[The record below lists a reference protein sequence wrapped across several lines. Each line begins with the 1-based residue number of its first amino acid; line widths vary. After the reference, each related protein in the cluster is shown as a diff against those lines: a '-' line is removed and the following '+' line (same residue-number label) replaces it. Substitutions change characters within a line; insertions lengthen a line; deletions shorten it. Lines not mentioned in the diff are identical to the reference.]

1 MSYIA
6 QPLNSMVRISPYS
19 QRLLQTGIQ
28 DSRVY
33 LSKAT
38 NALLCPYVFGYTSDN
53 KPSNSEFPNTKLVY
67 SDRTAAILDGLNTAA
82 EMNGNT
88 LSVTLNPGQLI
99 CDTTILIFPTITTL
113 DIDTTLLTVP
123 NNEVWVSL
131 SVNYQWLDTL
141 YEQPPRVRLML
152 INPEDPYHF
161 GPDDWETRLDRLVIT
176 VFKIDL
182 STKTITNIAPNPCQ
196 YFDKQWL
203 NIKGHPYEIA
213 PNISFLNNFQSYTED
228 RYVRKEVIYST
239 PCLDPIGMDENHTEL
254 PLTFFPKDDANS
266 IGVQF
271 TIKYDPNLLTNP
283 KFIKSTKLEE
293 LKKTLSFDI
302 DYLDGVETGQIKVV
316 IGDTSIDKVT
326 LPQMVLG
333 TLGFDFLNAAILDSS
348 ISLLFDEIVVTYDN
362 LVTELIPIFPRTSP
376 TIETNTVVPTT
387 SYAFQPAFID
397 FGKITLT
404 PALNLVFN
412 LNGVQERYDFDTQN
426 VSTLKDGNVIL
437 LGTDM
442 KIYLTSDSQLF
453 LESITALNTFS
464 SASITSDDNT
474 KHTFNFELETGNAY
488 KSWAISNDYF
498 YWTPTAS
505 DVINF
510 EFNEIT
516 AQQHVLTE
524 ADLDHII
531 AHADSWVNL
540 PSMVVPY
547 IDCMYYV
554 EDSIKK
560 VRFKVSNAY
569 VGQYSFKT
577 ITMNIINGSGVTS
590 YGPKI
595 SNYRRNQSLL
605 DISHINLSVND
616 KITYSLNGI
625 DTNTFVFTRDI
636 LTVLSSQLY
645 SFSYVYNN
653 EIKIIKITSSTLV
666 IEPYA
671 YNGTVRNIVLT
682 NSFVDNGEP
691 STTPCLWAMTN
702 IISTRPITANFVE
715 NPNKRYST
723 NWKIGNIS
731 IPTTSDRDFYIT
743 LDVSD
748 LNKSDYTIQCFEN
761 NFMVQPLAIEQVD
774 SKNIRIWMPESFVMQ
789 ENIPQLKIV
798 IMG

>member
-19 QRLLQTGIQ
+19 QRLLQNGIQ

-38 NALLCPYVFGYTSDN
+38 NALLAPYIFGYTSDN
-53 KPSNSEFPNTKLVY
+53 KPSVSDFPNTKLLY
-67 SDRTAAILDGLNTAA
+67 ADRTSVILDGLNTTA
-82 EMNGNT
+82 EMNGTILTVN
-88 LSVTLNPGQLI
+88 LEPGQLI
-99 CDTTILIFPTITTL
+99 CDTTILVFPTATVL

-161 GPDDWETRLDRLVIT
+161 GPDDWETRLDRLIIT
-176 VFKIDL
+176 VFKVNL
-182 STKTITNIAPNPCQ
+182 TSKSVTNIAPAPCQ
-196 YFDKQWL
+196 FFDKQWL
-203 NIKGHPYEIA
+203 NIKGHPYEIS

-228 RYVRKEVIYST
+228 RYVRKEVIYTT
-239 PCLDPIGMDENHTEL
+239 PCLDPIGMAENHTEL
-254 PLTFFPKDDANS
+254 PLTFFPKDEANA

-271 TIKYDPNLLTNP
+271 TIKYDPKLLTNP

-293 LKKTLSFDI
+293 LKKTLAFDI
-302 DYLDGVETGQIKVV
+302 DYLDGVETGQINVV
-316 IGDTSIDKVT
+316 IGDTSIDKVS

-333 TLGFDFLNAAILDSS
+333 NLGFDFLFGATLN
-348 ISLLFDEIVVTYDN
+348 SLIHVTFDDIVITYDN
-362 LVTELIPIFPRTSP
+362 MSTELIPIFARTAPS
-376 TIETNTVVPTT
+376 IENNTLVPTT
-387 SYAFQPAFID
+387 TYAFQPAFID
-397 FGKITLT
+397 FGKISLS
-404 PALNLVFN
+404 PALNLIFN

-426 VSTLKDGNVIL
+426 VATLKAGNVVL
-437 LGTDM
+437 LGTEM
-442 KIYLTSDSQLF
+442 KIYLTADSQLF
-453 LESITALNTFS
+453 LESITALNSFS
-464 SASITSDDNT
+464 SATITSDDNS
-474 KHTFNFELETGNAY
+474 KYTFNFELETSNAY

-516 AQQHVLTE
+516 AQQHVLTDT
-524 ADLDHII
+524 DLDHII
-531 AHADSWVNL
+531 AYADSWVNL
-540 PSMVVPY
+540 PSMVIPY

-554 EDSIKK
+554 EDSVKK
-560 VRFKVSNAY
+560 VRFKVADAY
-569 VGQYSFKT
+569 ATQYSFKA
-577 ITMNIINGSGVTS
+577 ITMNIIAGSGVTS
-590 YGPKI
+590 YEPKI
-595 SNYRRNQSLL
+595 SNYRRNQSLV

-616 KITYSLNGI
+616 KIEYSLDGI
-625 DTNTFVFTRDI
+625 NKNVLILTQDI

-671 YNGTVRNIVLT
+671 YNGTLHNIVLT
-682 NSFVDNGEP
+682 NSYIDNGEP
-691 STTPCLWAMTN
+691 STTPCLWAMTD
-702 IISTRPITANFVE
+702 IKSTRPNTALFAAS
-715 NPNKRYST
+715 PKKTYST
-723 NWKIGNIS
+723 YWKVGNIS
-731 IPTTSDRDFYIT
+731 IPTTSDRDFYVT

-748 LNKSDYTIQCFEN
+748 LNKTDYTIQCFES
-761 NFMVQPLAIEQVD
+761 NFMIQPLAIEHID
-774 SKNIRIWMPESFVMQ
+774 SKTIRIWMPESFVMQ
-789 ENIPQLKIV
+789 DNIPQLKVV